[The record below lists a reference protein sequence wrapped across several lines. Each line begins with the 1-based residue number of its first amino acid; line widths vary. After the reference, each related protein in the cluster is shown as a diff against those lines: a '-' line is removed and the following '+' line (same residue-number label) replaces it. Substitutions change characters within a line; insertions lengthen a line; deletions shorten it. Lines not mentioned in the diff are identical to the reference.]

1 MENNVFWQEALER
14 LAFGAGILAWLF
26 CIIFATYRMNR
37 TSIRPFVRGLVFLGI
52 TALFIGIVF
61 LVVKL

>member
-1 MENNVFWQEALER
+1 MENNLFWQEALER
-14 LAFGAGILAWLF
+14 LVFGAGILAWLF
-26 CIIFATYRMNR
+26 CMIFAAYRMKR

>member
-1 MENNVFWQEALER
+1 MEKDLFLQEALER

-26 CIIFATYRMNR
+26 CMIFAAYRMKR
-37 TSIRPFVRGLVFLGI
+37 TSIRPFVRGFVFLGI

>member
-1 MENNVFWQEALER
+1 MENNLFWQEALER
-14 LAFGAGILAWLF
+14 LAFGAGILAWL
-26 CIIFATYRMNR
+26 ATYRMKR

-61 LVVKL
+61 LIVKL

>member
-1 MENNVFWQEALER
+1 MENNLFWQEALER
-14 LAFGAGILAWLF
+14 LAFGAGILSWLF
-26 CIIFATYRMNR
+26 CMIFAAYRMKR
-37 TSIRPFVRGLVFLGI
+37 TSIRPFVRRLVFLGI